1 MPNKQHTIYSIG
13 QFNIDKQKQTNL
25 YVVHTWRIHI
35 YIFVF
40 GIRVRR
46 FVLQIIE
53 SLTTEYF
60 AVSVASEQMLRK

>member
-1 MPNKQHTIYSIG
+1 MWYTLRGYTH
-13 QFNIDKQKQTNL
+13 
-25 YVVHTWRIHI
+25 
-35 YIFVF
+35 IFVF

-60 AVSVASEQMLRK
+60 AVFVADEQTVRKLRFTTYDLK